1 MAEVTNKKSG
11 KPDMTPLVDLGF
23 LLITFFI
30 YTTTFS
36 TPNTMDLNMPSDKG
50 VEGAP
55 IKKSNSMTVILGKDN
70 KLYWHQEEIGRLSEK
85 DIKETNF
92 SPEGIR
98 KTIIALKKEAI
109 DPELWT
115 VIIKPTDDSNWK
127 NAVDI
132 LDETAITGSSRKAVV
147 ELSQKEQKLYE
158 RMVY

>member
-11 KPDMTPLVDLGF
+11 KPDMTPMVDLGF

-50 VEGAP
+50 TEGAP
-55 IKKSNSMTVILGKDN
+55 IKKSNSITVILGKNN
-70 KLYWHQEEIGRLSEK
+70 KLYWHQQEVAVV
-85 DIKETNF
+85 KESDLVETDF
-92 SPEGIR
+92 SPKGIR
-98 KTIIALKKEAI
+98 QAIINQKKLAI

-115 VIIKPTDDSNWK
+115 VIIKPSDDSNWK

-147 ELSQKEQKLYE
+147 ELTEKETELYE
-158 RMVY
+158 NMVY